1 MKMAKTLQGRFIEA
15 LEMRGETLVKRT
27 HKKIVYSR
35 AEGGYWY
42 LGSRG
47 SIRIGRNLV
56 TSILASPGTIKAL
69 LGE

>member
-1 MKMAKTLQGRFIEA
+1 MAKTLQERFIEA
-15 LEMRGETLVKRT
+15 LKAKGETLVKRT

-47 SIRIGRNLV
+47 SIRIGRNLA
-56 TSILASPGTIKAL
+56 TSIPASPETIKAL
-69 LGE
+69 TGE